1 MMGDTQK
8 DTLRVRKV
16 PEYVLLHSPYAGIIQ
31 QVQMVND
38 GLVAILSVC
47 IHKLPCVSYSSTS
60 KSTLILVK

>member
-38 GLVAILSVC
+38 GLVILSVC
-47 IHKLPCVSYSSTS
+47 IHKLPCV
-60 KSTLILVK
+60 

>member
-8 DTLRVRKV
+8 GTLRVRKV
-16 PEYVLLHSPYAGIIQ
+16 PEHVLLHSPYAGIIQ

-38 GLVAILSVC
+38 GLVILSVC

>member
-8 DTLRVRKV
+8 GTLRVCKV
-16 PEYVLLHSPYAGIIQ
+16 PEHVLLHSPYAGIIQ

-38 GLVAILSVC
+38 GLVILSVC
-47 IHKLPCVSYSSTS
+47 IHKLPCAYYSSTS

>member
-47 IHKLPCVSYSSTS
+47 IHKLPDR
-60 KSTLILVK
+60 KSVV

>member
-8 DTLRVRKV
+8 DTSRVRKV
-16 PEYVLLHSPYAGIIQ
+16 PEHVLLHSPYAGIIQ

-38 GLVAILSVC
+38 GLVILSVC

>member
-16 PEYVLLHSPYAGIIQ
+16 PEYVLLPPYAGIIQ

>member
-16 PEYVLLHSPYAGIIQ
+16 PEHVLLHSPYAGIIQ

-38 GLVAILSVC
+38 GLVILSVC
-47 IHKLPCVSYSSTS
+47 IHKLPCASYSSTS
-60 KSTLILVK
+60 KSTLILLK

>member
-16 PEYVLLHSPYAGIIQ
+16 PEHVLLHSPYAGIIQ

-38 GLVAILSVC
+38 GLVILSVC

>member
-38 GLVAILSVC
+38 GLVILSVC
-47 IHKLPCVSYSSTS
+47 IHKLPCAYYSSTS
-60 KSTLILVK
+60 KSTLILLK